1 MPNPFPPIQ
10 VSSKKSLSLKE
21 LSEEPD
27 SVSLVRVRAALGE
40 ERPPDLMLWVERAC
54 LIPLVGLTLSGVR

>member
-1 MPNPFPPIQ
+1 MPDPFPPFQ

-40 ERPPDLMLWVERAC
+40 ERPLISCCGWRGPAWSPWWV
-54 LIPLVGLTLSGVR
+54 